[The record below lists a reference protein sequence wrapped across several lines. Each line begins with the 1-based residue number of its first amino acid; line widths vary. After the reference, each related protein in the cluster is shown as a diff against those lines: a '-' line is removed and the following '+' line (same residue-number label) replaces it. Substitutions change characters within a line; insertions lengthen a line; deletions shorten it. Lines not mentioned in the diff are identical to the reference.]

1 MKNADSV
8 TFTAIIHKKSKKIFD
23 FYQILL
29 KNVKN
34 TKKPVIVT
42 TITGQKL

>member
-8 TFTAIIHKKSKKIFD
+8 TFTAIIHKKQKIFD

-29 KNVKN
+29 KNVKIQ
-34 TKKPVIVT
+34 KPVIVT
-42 TITGQKL
+42 TITGQNFE